1 MHFIPEGGETCQ
13 SSWQAF
19 LCLSGSFYMGGFAP
33 PCRVLMHLLPCVN
46 EKRAMGQ
53 AEPLLL
59 LSKTTFLF
67 SPVELNLFTI

>member
-1 MHFIPEGGETCQ
+1 
-13 SSWQAF
+13 
-19 LCLSGSFYMGGFAP
+19 
-33 PCRVLMHLLPCVN
+33 
-46 EKRAMGQ
+46 MGQ

>member
-1 MHFIPEGGETCQ
+1 
-13 SSWQAF
+13 
-19 LCLSGSFYMGGFAP
+19 
-33 PCRVLMHLLPCVN
+33 MHLLPCVN

-59 LSKTTFLF
+59 FSKTTFLF